1 MKAPI
6 DKLFREKLSEH
17 SLEAPPMAWGK
28 IESNLPKK
36 SASFLWLKIAAS
48 FVLLITAGMLLWPR
62 EQQTQLLADHTKPTE
77 KAIGNKQSEKEKV
90 EKEKTQEVRQQAAKT
105 INNTIKNDETE
116 NKKSIKTN
124 SKTLPQKNSAPIMNF
139 SKQESFIASNDTPES
154 KEKTNVVPEN
164 AAISKVDQDPII
176 NATEPLAVADNQ
188 QSTTIVL
195 AANDVS
201 KYLKN
206 TEATDAT
213 TEEEN
218 TSSFRKLLDKA
229 ADLKNSDSG
238 LSELRQKKNE
248 ILALNFRNDKRER
261 NN

>member
-6 DKLFREKLSEH
+6 DKLFREKLAAH
-17 SLEAPPMAWGK
+17 SLEAPPMAWEK

-48 FVLLITAGMLLWPR
+48 LVLLITAGMLLWPR

-77 KAIGNKQSEKEKV
+77 KAIGNKQSEKEKS
-90 EKEKTQEVRQQAAKT
+90 EKEKAEEAKQQTGKT
-105 INNTIKNDETE
+105 ISKTIKSDETE

-124 SKTLPQKNSAPIMNF
+124 NKTVPQKNSVPIMNF
-139 SKQESFIASNDTPES
+139 SKQESFIADNDTPES
-154 KEKTNVVPEN
+154 KKEANAVQEN
-164 AAISKVDQDPII
+164 TAIAKVDHEPVII
-176 NATEPLAVADNQ
+176 STEPIATADNQ

-206 TEATDAT
+206 TAIADAT
-213 TEEEN
+213 PEEEN
-218 TSSFRKLLDKA
+218 TSSFRKLLEKA
-229 ADLKNSDSG
+229 ADH
-238 LSELRQKKNE
+238 LRPAPVIFNRSSCTNKKTRYCNC
-248 ILALNFRNDKRER
+248 
-261 NN
+261 